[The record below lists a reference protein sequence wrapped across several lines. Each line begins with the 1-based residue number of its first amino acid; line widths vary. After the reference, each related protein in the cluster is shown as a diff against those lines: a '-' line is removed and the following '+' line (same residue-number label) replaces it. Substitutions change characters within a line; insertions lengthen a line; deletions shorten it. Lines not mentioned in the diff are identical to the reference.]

1 MLKNL
6 HLKILSLILAM
17 LFWVFV
23 VSLENTFFELPDE
36 IPLQVFNLAPELA
49 LSTKLPPVKLTVRA
63 SDPVALRRLS
73 SADFEAYVDLRN
85 IGAGQRQVPVLVTSK
100 NAQVNVV
107 KSDPAELA
115 LTIEPVRQK
124 LVNLLPEVKGQPAKS
139 FRVDFVKLSNEA
151 VAVKGAASILA
162 KISSAK
168 AIIQLDGTETENATK
183 KAKITIYDAAGI
195 ALDELKIDEDKD
207 VSALLAIVEVLNSK
221 QLGVKAMITG
231 SAVNGVVKRIEVSP
245 AVVSVKGSREALS
258 KLEILETEPIDI
270 SKVDASFEKRVR
282 LVLPVGV
289 ALEEGEKAEA
299 VVKVEITQQ

>member
-36 IPLQVFNLAPELA
+36 IQLQVFNLAPELA
-49 LSTKLPPVKLTVRA
+49 LSTKLPFVKLIVRA

-85 IGAGQRQVPVLVTSK
+85 IGAGQQQVPVLVTSK
-100 NAQVNVV
+100 NSQVNVV

-124 LVNLLPEVKGQPAKS
+124 LVNLLPEVKGQPAKG
-139 FRVDFVKLSNEA
+139 FRVDAVRLSDAA

-168 AIIQLDGTETENATK
+168 AFIQLDGTEAENATK
-183 KAKITIYDAAGI
+183 KAKIMIYDAAGI
-195 ALDELKIDEDKD
+195 ALDELKIDEAEDI
-207 VSALLAIVEVLNSK
+207 SAFLTIVEVSNSK
-221 QLGVKAMITG
+221 QLGIKAVITG
-231 SAVNGVVKRIEVSP
+231 SVVNGVVKRIEVSP
-245 AVVSVKGSREALS
+245 AVISVKGPREVLN

-289 ALEEGEKAEA
+289 TLEEGEKVEA

>member
-6 HLKILSLILAM
+6 HLKILSLVLAM
-17 LFWVFV
+17 LFWIFV
-23 VSLENTFFELPDE
+23 ASLENTFFELPDE

-100 NAQVNVV
+100 NSQVNVV

-124 LVNLLPEVKGQPAKS
+124 LISLLSEVKGQPAKG
-139 FRVDFVKLSNEA
+139 FRVDTVKLSSEA
-151 VAVKGAASILA
+151 VAVKGAASTLS

-168 AIIQLDGTETENATK
+168 AFVQLDGTEAENATK
-183 KAKITIYDAAGI
+183 KARIVIYDAAGV
-195 ALDELKIDEDKD
+195 ALDELKIDEEDI
-207 VSALLAIVEVLNSK
+207 SALLSIVEISTAK
-221 QLGVKAMITG
+221 QVGVKAVVTG
-231 SAVNGVVKRIEVSP
+231 SIVNGVVKRIEVAP
-245 AVVSVKGSREALS
+245 AVLSVKGTKEALS
-258 KLEILETEPIDI
+258 QLEVIETEPIDLNNA
-270 SKVDASFEKRVR
+270 SASFEKKARV
-282 LVLPVGV
+282 VLPNGV
-289 ALEEGEKAEA
+289 TLEEGEKGA
-299 VVKVEITQQ
+299 VTVNVEIEKQ

>member
-17 LFWVFV
+17 VFWVFV

-124 LVNLLPEVKGQPAKS
+124 LVSLLSEVKGQPAKG
-139 FRVDFVKLSNEA
+139 FRIDSVKLSDET
-151 VAVKGAASILA
+151 VAVKGAASILS

-168 AIIQLDGTETENATK
+168 ALIQLDGTETKNVTK
-183 KAKITIYDAAGI
+183 KAKITVYDATGI
-195 ALDELKIDEDKD
+195 ALDELKIDNED
-207 VSALLAIVEVLNSK
+207 VSVLLTIVEVSNSK
-221 QLGVKAMITG
+221 QLGIRAVITG
-231 SAVNGVVKRIEVSP
+231 SAVNGVVKRIEVLP
-245 AVVSVKGSREALS
+245 AVVSVKGQRDTLE

-270 SKVDASFEKRVR
+270 SKADASFEKRVR
-282 LVLPVGV
+282 IVLPVGV
-289 ALEEGEKAEA
+289 MLEEGEKAEA
-299 VVKVEITQQ
+299 VVKVEIEK